1 MKKLFLLSVS
11 ILLLL
16 PTLSFAEVTYL
27 NDNEYKKL
35 SKNEREQY
43 WNNLN
48 QEMASLQKRKA
59 DALKSMETDKT
70 EIDRLKQ
77 EIKKLDEKIA
87 EKTKSLGVADNTF
100 SDLKSKIQYYK
111 DQLDNWEKMS
121 DSQLW
126 ENAKAFKELE
136 ESFNSTANN
145 QIAKLPEF
153 KRDFDD
159 LNRRFIAINES
170 MKQQKK
176 PAYYEDNYA
185 VKSGDYLSKIASY
198 SNIYG
203 DASKWG
209 IIYRANR
216 DQISDPNLIQ
226 IGMDLKI
233 PRGLPS
239 SWKVY
244 KGESLWKISA
254 YPEVYGKGT
263 KWTLIYRA
271 NKDQIKNPDIIQPD
285 QIFSIPRD

>member
-1 MKKLFLLSVS
+1 MKKISILIISLFLL
-11 ILLLL
+11 L
-16 PTLSFAEVTYL
+16 PSLIFAEITYL

-35 SKNEREQY
+35 SKNERQQY

-48 QEMASLQKRKA
+48 QEMTSLQQRKA
-59 DALKSMETDKT
+59 NALKSIDTDSK
-70 EIDRLKQ
+70 EIERLNQ
-77 EIKKLDEKIA
+77 EIKKVDAQIT
-87 EKTKSLGVADNTF
+87 EKTKKLGIADNTF
-100 SDLKSKIQYYK
+100 SDLQSKIQYYK
-111 DQLDNWEKMS
+111 DQLNNWEKMS
-121 DSQLW
+121 DSELW
-126 ENAKAFKELE
+126 EKAKAFKELE
-136 ESFNSTANN
+136 ESFKSNNNN
-145 QIAKLPEF
+145 QLTQLPEF
-153 KRDFDD
+153 KREFDD
-159 LNRRFIAINES
+159 LNRRFVAINDN
-170 MKQQKK
+170 MKQKKK

-216 DQISDPNLIQ
+216 DQIKDPNLIQ
-226 IGMDLKI
+226 VGMDLKI
-233 PRGLPS
+233 PRGLPGT
-239 SWKVY
+239 WKVY